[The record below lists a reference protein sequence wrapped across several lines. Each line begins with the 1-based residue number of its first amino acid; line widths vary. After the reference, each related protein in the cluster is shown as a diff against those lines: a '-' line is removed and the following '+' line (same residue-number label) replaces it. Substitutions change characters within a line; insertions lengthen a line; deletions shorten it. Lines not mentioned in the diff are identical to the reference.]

1 MPTLDSIKFDTADF
15 TFIGDEDNARV
26 WHTRD
31 GDGIGL
37 YYFPLTPDIEADIQS
52 VAEVRSHYRRLTD
65 GSGSGL
71 VECDTLLVHGCR
83 TVRTIIKVPQQ
94 PTGMT
99 YLGSLTFPF
108 REFSFVVKV
117 QCMERGITGLR
128 ESTILAELL
137 ESGKIIIDDDTQ
149 AGPIPGWVPD
159 ADDPAFV
166 SGFTGNRS
174 EEEKYDQRFPTHPL
188 SKVRLLLNHIQTTV
202 QLTDEIRNAPEF
214 LYPKPQAPKPWWK
227 IW

>member
-1 MPTLDSIKFDTADF
+1 MPSLDSIKFDTADF
-15 TFIGDEDNARV
+15 TFLGDEDNERV
-26 WHTRD
+26 WHTQD

-37 YYFPLTPDIEADIQS
+37 YYFPIPPDIEADIQS
-52 VAEVRSHYRRLTD
+52 VAEVRSHYRKLTD
-65 GSGSGL
+65 SSGSGL
-71 VECDTLLVHGCR
+71 VECDTLLIHGRR

-108 REFSFVVKV
+108 REFSFVIKV
-117 QCMERGITGLR
+117 QCIERGITGWR

-137 ESGKIIIDDDTQ
+137 ESGEIIIDDNTQ
-149 AGPIPGWVPD
+149 GGPIPGWESD
-159 ADDPAFV
+159 ADDSAFV

-174 EEEKYDQRFPTHPL
+174 EEEKYDRRFPTHPL
-188 SKVRLLLNHIQTTV
+188 SKVRVLLNHIQITAR
-202 QLTDEIRNAPEF
+202 LADEIRNAPDF
-214 LYPKPQAPKPWWK
+214 LYQKAQALKPWWK